1 MSARLNHGTVEA
13 PAREIPILSTTD
25 VVVCGGGV
33 AGLAAAIAAGRT
45 GVQTMLIERDGFLGG
60 ALTSALM
67 SQWGNGSPNMSGL
80 GAELRDRL
88 IQSGGAFRGESVI
101 SIEPEAFKD
110 LAFALCEQAGVELL
124 LFTEVVDAV
133 MDGERISGV
142 VVQTKSGPKAIMAK
156 VVIDASGDADIAVAA
171 GAPVVKG
178 RESDGR
184 MRPISLLFR
193 IGNVDIERVV
203 RYCREHPEDFLVDP
217 HRHVVD
223 FEQKALRLIGF
234 FKSVEEAKRRN
245 ELDKDCHYI
254 RLEAVLVDRRMV
266 MVNSTRIYDADGTD
280 PRDLGRAMLEGRR
293 QMHQLFDFLHKYI
306 VGFEDSYIV
315 DSAPRL
321 GVRETRRIIGDYV
334 LTEEDI
340 GEDRAFPDT
349 FARTFMRHTP
359 GRDVHSPD
367 AGEGAVTDDV
377 YRTSV
382 MPVIG
387 FNLPYQILLPQKVEG
402 LLVAGRC
409 MSVNQEADR
418 WTRNQPPLILA
429 GQAAGV
435 AAALSVARGICPRE
449 LDPKI
454 LQEMLGKDGVMLPP
468 QPEALSARA

>member
-1 MSARLNHGTVEA
+1 MPAKLKNNTVEA

-33 AGLAAAIAAGRT
+33 AGLSAAIAAGRA
-45 GVQTMLIERDGFLGG
+45 GSRTMLIERDGFLGG

-88 IQSGGAFRGESVI
+88 VQSGGAFRGESVI

-110 LAFALCEQAGVELL
+110 LAFAMCEQSGVELL
-124 LFTEVVDAV
+124 LFTEVVDVV
-133 MDGERISGV
+133 MDGKQICGV

-156 VVIDASGDADIAVAA
+156 VVIDASGDADIAVSA

-203 RYCREHPEDFLVDP
+203 QYVREHPEDFLVDP

-223 FEQKALRLIGF
+223 YEHKALRLIGF
-234 FKSVEEAKRRN
+234 FKSVETAKERN

-254 RLEAVLVDRRMV
+254 RLEAVLVDRNMV

-293 QMHQLFDFLHKYI
+293 QMHQLFGFLHKYI

-321 GVRETRRIIGDYV
+321 GIRETRRIIGDYV

-340 GEDRAFPDT
+340 AEDREFSDT
-349 FARTFMRHTP
+349 FARTFMRHMP

-367 AGEGAVTDDV
+367 AGEGDVSDDV

-382 MPVIG
+382 MPVTG
-387 FNLPYQILLPQKVEG
+387 FNMPYRILLPQKVEG

-435 AAALSVARGICPRE
+435 AAALSVARGINPRE

-454 LQEMLGKDGVMLPP
+454 LQKGLGKDGVMLPER
-468 QPEALSARA
+468 PEALSA